1 MILPIYAYGQ
11 PVLRKQALPVT
22 PDYPGLASF
31 IADMYETMYSAKGVG
46 LAAPQVGRSI
56 RVFVVDTIQIKK
68 TDEKHT
74 GIKQIFLNAQLL
86 DESGEPWL
94 YEEGCLSIPDIHVE
108 IERLPVVHLR
118 YQDENFVEHTQ
129 TFEGINARVI
139 QHEYDHI
146 EGVLFIDRMKPL
158 KRRMINRKLEKI
170 KKGEVESDHPMKYAK
185 AER

>member
-11 PVLRKQALPVT
+11 SVLRKVAHPIES
-22 PDYPGLASF
+22 DYRDLNGF
-31 IADMYETMYSAKGVG
+31 IEDMFQTMYSARGVG
-46 LAAPQVGRSI
+46 LAAPQVGRDI
-56 RVFVVDTIQIKK
+56 RLFVIDTLQLDKPERTVPGFKKVFI
-68 TDEKHT
+68 
-74 GIKQIFLNAQLL
+74 NAQLL

-108 IERLPVVHLR
+108 IERKPVIHLR
-118 YQDENFVEHTQ
+118 YTDEHWTEHTE

-146 EGVLFIDRMKPL
+146 EGILFIDRMKPL

-170 KKGEVESDHPMKYAK
+170 KKGEVETNHPMRFVKV
-185 AER
+185 

>member
-11 PVLRKQALPVT
+11 AVLRKNALPIQA
-22 PDYPGLASF
+22 DYPELNAF

-46 LAAPQVGRSI
+46 LAAPQVGKSI
-56 RVFVVDTIQIKK
+56 RVFVMDTLQLKK
-68 TDEKHT
+68 TSENT
-74 GIKQIFLNAQLL
+74 VGIKRTFINAQML
-86 DESGEPWL
+86 DETGEPWM

-108 IERLPVVHLR
+108 IERLPIIHLR
-118 YQDENFVEHTQ
+118 YLDENFVEHTE

-170 KKGEVESDHPMKYAK
+170 KKGEVESDHPMKFAK
-185 AER
+185 I